1 MSRRKKT
8 LYCTGSTRTRADNDY
23 WLVSENSFSCQIF
36 SWVVLYIQVFCF
48 MKVHHK
54 PPCFYEIPTFAL
66 VFFNWKRSKDNFHL
80 LVMKSENSVQRL
92 FYRELLEAVHTPGSK
107 SCLPQEPHSASQ
119 PQIARASN
127 WVCELYHTLFWPSVN
142 KMCPKISEN
151 PRRSYFSGLGMLKN
165 FLIQVSGTCSL
176 LYATLACLRVYSNTV
191 G

>member
-1 MSRRKKT
+1 MSRRK
-8 LYCTGSTRTRADNDY
+8 D
-23 WLVSENSFSCQIF
+23 I
-36 SWVVLYIQVFCF
+36 VLYRQYKNKSRQWLLTCFWKLLLMPNLLMSSFIHTGILLYESSPQATLLLWNTYIRTCILQLKEIQRQF
-48 MKVHHK
+48 
-54 PPCFYEIPTFAL
+54 
-66 VFFNWKRSKDNFHL
+66 SL
-80 LVMKSENSVQRL
+80 LFVMKSENSVQRL

-151 PRRSYFSGLGMLKN
+151 PKRSYFSGLGMLKN
-165 FLIQVSGTCSL
+165 FLIWVSGTCSL